1 MDYTNENDERK
12 IVIVPEKKKKIESIK
27 NKYNNLSMDDKTAEK
42 IRKLEVTNKIL
53 KASAILV
60 GVATAINAVIPDA
73 IPLLDEA
80 IMGGITTAI
89 SGASVIVSN
98 KIEDLSKYGT
108 TFEFTAGG
116 VLNSALV
123 SENEGILLIAAFVM
137 ILGFSVKAGMFPM
150 HAWLP
155 VAHPVAPAP
164 ASAVLSGIIVKA
176 GVLGIIRVVFFL
188 FGVDFIRGTWVQSVW
203 IILALITVFMG
214 SMLAYWEKDLKKR
227 FC

>member
-27 NKYNNLSMDDKTAEK
+27 NKYNNLAMDDKTAEK

-80 IMGGITTAI
+80 IMGGITPAI

-108 TFEFTAGG
+108 TE
-116 VLNSALV
+116 
-123 SENEGILLIAAFVM
+123 
-137 ILGFSVKAGMFPM
+137 VKTEE
-150 HAWLP
+150 L
-155 VAHPVAPAP
+155 
-164 ASAVLSGIIVKA
+164 
-176 GVLGIIRVVFFL
+176 
-188 FGVDFIRGTWVQSVW
+188 
-203 IILALITVFMG
+203 
-214 SMLAYWEKDLKKR
+214 KDLAGQMGKVAADIKR
-227 FC
+227 KRDERKANTFQQESTGFHI